1 MSNITISTINREAE
15 LLALFNHLIQVVSQ
29 VLDGLMWIIG
39 NFGAICTCIVFSRP
53 TFRKSP
59 CAMYFTAS
67 SFSQLF
73 VFNFAVFIRMIQY
86 GYNVP
91 VNSVPSWFCKLRF
104 YIFYVAGASA
114 RYNIIFAAVDRF
126 LCSCRSAR
134 LRRWSSSKVA
144 RSLIIIDAIIWV
156 LFYIQILV
164 LVDVTNDKCRIQ
176 VADIMKYF
184 NFYLIIENGFLPIIP
199 MLIFGLL
206 TIRNIRQSRQRVKAM
221 ETTTGGTVSNTSKQP
236 LSSTPRKEVQLHKML
251 INQVVVY
258 VILNLPYPV
267 YNIYRTYAGVSSFT
281 GSRAAIDTFV
291 NNLCFDMIYLCFAL
305 TFFNFLL
312 TSSMFRRELKQM
324 LCGYRQRIAPIS

>member
-1 MSNITISTINREAE
+1 MSNTTVATINREAE
-15 LLALFNHLIQVVSQ
+15 LLALFNHLIQIFAQ
-29 VLDGLMWIIG
+29 VFDGLMWIIG
-39 NFGAICTCIVFSRP
+39 NIGAILTCIVFSQAI
-53 TFRKSP
+53 FRKSP

-206 TIRNIRQSRQRVKAM
+206 TIHNIQRSIQRVKAR
-221 ETTTGGTVSNTSKQP
+221 ETIDGTSSNTNNQ
-236 LSSTPRKEVQLHKML
+236 SSSPSRKEVQLHRML
-251 INQVVVY
+251 INQVVIY
-258 VILNLPYPV
+258 AILNLPFPV
-267 YNIYRTYAGVSSFT
+267 YNLYRTYANLSSFT
-281 GSRAAIDTFV
+281 GSRAAIDTFI
-291 NNLCFDMIYLCFAL
+291 NNLCFDMTYLCFTL

-312 TSSMFRRELKQM
+312 TSRMFRRELKQI
-324 LCGYRQRIAPIS
+324 LCRNRRRIAPIT

>member
-1 MSNITISTINREAE
+1 MSNTTIATVNREAE
-15 LLALFNHLIQVVSQ
+15 LLALFTQLIQVVSQ

-73 VFNFAVFIRMIQY
+73 IFNFAVFIRMIQY
-86 GYNVP
+86 GYNIP
-91 VNSVPSWFCKLRF
+91 VNSVPSWFCRLRF
-104 YIFYVAGASA
+104 YIFYVSGASA
-114 RYNIIFAAVDRF
+114 RYNIVFAAADRF
-126 LCSCRSAR
+126 FCSCQSAR

-144 RSLIIIDAIIWV
+144 LCLIIIDAIIWA
-156 LFYIQILV
+156 LFYIQV
-164 LVDVTNDKCRIQ
+164 LVFFDVKNDKCRIH
-176 VADIMKYF
+176 VADIMRYF
-184 NFYLIIENGFLPIIP
+184 NFYLTIENGFLPIIP

-206 TIRNIRQSRQRVKAM
+206 TIRNIRRSAQRAKAP
-221 ETTTGGTVSNTSKQP
+221 ETIDGAVSNTNNQSSSSSSK
-236 LSSTPRKEVQLHKML
+236 KEVQLHKML

-267 YNIYRTYAGVSSFT
+267 YNLYRTYANLSSFT

-291 NNLCFDMIYLCFAL
+291 NNLCFDLIYLCFAL
-305 TFFNFLL
+305 TFLNFLL
-312 TSSMFRRELKQM
+312 TSSMFRRELKQI

>member
-1 MSNITISTINREAE
+1 MSNTTIATVNREAE
-15 LLALFNHLIQVVSQ
+15 LLALFTQLIQVVSQ

-39 NFGAICTCIVFSRP
+39 NFGAICTCIVFSRA

-73 VFNFAVFIRMIQY
+73 IFNFAVFIRMIQY
-86 GYNVP
+86 GYNIP
-91 VNSVPSWFCKLRF
+91 VNSVPSWFCRLRF
-104 YIFYVAGASA
+104 YIFYVSGASA
-114 RYNIIFAAVDRF
+114 RYNIVFAAVDRF
-126 LCSCRSAR
+126 FCSCQSVR

-144 RSLIIIDAIIWV
+144 LCLIIIDAIIWA
-156 LFYIQILV
+156 LFYIQV
-164 LVDVTNDKCRIQ
+164 LVFFDVKNDKCRIH
-176 VADIMKYF
+176 VADIMRYF
-184 NFYLIIENGFLPIIP
+184 NFYLTIENGFLPIIP

-206 TIRNIRQSRQRVKAM
+206 TIRNIRRSAQRAKAP
-221 ETTTGGTVSNTSKQP
+221 ETIDGAVSNTNNQSSSSSSK
-236 LSSTPRKEVQLHKML
+236 KEVQLHKML

-267 YNIYRTYAGVSSFT
+267 YNLYRTYANLSSFT

-305 TFFNFLL
+305 TFLNFLL
-312 TSSMFRRELKQM
+312 TSSMFRRELKQI

>member
-1 MSNITISTINREAE
+1 MSNTTIATVNREAE
-15 LLALFNHLIQVVSQ
+15 LLALFTQLIQVVSQ

-39 NFGAICTCIVFSRP
+39 NFGAICTCIVFSRA

-73 VFNFAVFIRMIQY
+73 IFNFAVFIRMIQY
-86 GYNVP
+86 GYNIP
-91 VNSVPSWFCKLRF
+91 VNSVPSWFCRLRF
-104 YIFYVAGASA
+104 YIFYVSGASA
-114 RYNIIFAAVDRF
+114 RYNIVFAAVDRF
-126 LCSCRSAR
+126 FCSCQSVR

-144 RSLIIIDAIIWV
+144 LCLIIIDAIIWA
-156 LFYIQILV
+156 LFYIQV
-164 LVDVTNDKCRIQ
+164 LVFFDVKNDKCRIH
-176 VADIMKYF
+176 VADIMIYF
-184 NFYLIIENGFLPIIP
+184 NFYLTIENGFLPIIP

-206 TIRNIRQSRQRVKAM
+206 TIRNIRRSAQRAKAP
-221 ETTTGGTVSNTSKQP
+221 ETIDGAVSNTNNQSSSSSSK
-236 LSSTPRKEVQLHKML
+236 KEVQLHKML

-267 YNIYRTYAGVSSFT
+267 YNLYRTYANLSSFT

-305 TFFNFLL
+305 TFLNFLL
-312 TSSMFRRELKQM
+312 TSSMFRRELKQI

>member
-1 MSNITISTINREAE
+1 MSNTTIATINREAE
-15 LLALFNHLIQVVSQ
+15 LAALFNYLIQVFSQ
-29 VLDGLMWIIG
+29 ALDGLMWVIG
-39 NFGAICTCIVFSRP
+39 NIGAILTCITFSRP

-67 SFSQLF
+67 SFSQFF

-114 RYNIIFAAVDRF
+114 RYNIVFAAVDRF
-126 LCSCRSAR
+126 FCSCQSVR

-144 RSLIIIDAIIWV
+144 RSLIIIDAIIWA

-164 LVDVTNDKCRIQ
+164 FADVTNGKCRILS
-176 VADIMKYF
+176 ADFLKYF
-184 NFYLIIENGFLPIIP
+184 TFYLTFENGFLPIIP

-206 TIRNIRQSRQRVKAM
+206 TIRNIQRSIQRLKAR
-221 ETTTGGTVSNTSKQP
+221 EIIDGRTSNSNNQPSVS
-236 LSSTPRKEVQLHKML
+236 RKEVQLHRML
-251 INQVVVY
+251 INQVVIY

-267 YNIYRTYAGVSSFT
+267 YNLYRIYGNVSSV
-281 GSRAAIDTFV
+281 SESSAAIDTFV
-291 NNLCFDMIYLCFAL
+291 NNLCIDMVYLCFTL
-305 TFFNFLL
+305 TFLNFLL
-312 TSSMFRRELKQM
+312 TSSVFRQELKQL
-324 LCGYRQRIAPIS
+324 LCRHRRRIAPIA

>member
-1 MSNITISTINREAE
+1 MSNTTIATVNREAE
-15 LLALFNHLIQVVSQ
+15 LLALFTQLIQVVSQ

-86 GYNVP
+86 GYNIP
-91 VNSVPSWFCKLRF
+91 VNSVPSWFCRLRF
-104 YIFYVAGASA
+104 YIFYVSGASA
-114 RYNIIFAAVDRF
+114 RYNIVFAAVDRF
-126 LCSCRSAR
+126 FCSCQSVR

-144 RSLIIIDAIIWV
+144 LCLIIIDAIIWA
-156 LFYIQILV
+156 LFYIQV
-164 LVDVTNDKCRIQ
+164 LVFFDVKNDKCRIH
-176 VADIMKYF
+176 VADIMIYF
-184 NFYLIIENGFLPIIP
+184 NFYLTIENGFLPIIP

-206 TIRNIRQSRQRVKAM
+206 TIRNIRRSAQRAKAP
-221 ETTTGGTVSNTSKQP
+221 ETIDGAVSNTNNQSSSSSSK
-236 LSSTPRKEVQLHKML
+236 KEVQLHKML

-267 YNIYRTYAGVSSFT
+267 YNLYRTYANLSSFT

-305 TFFNFLL
+305 TFLNFLL
-312 TSSMFRRELKQM
+312 TSSMFRRELKQI

>member
-91 VNSVPSWFCKLRF
+91 VNSVPSWFCRLRF
-104 YIFYVAGASA
+104 YIYYVSGASA
-114 RYNIIFAAVDRF
+114 RYSIVFAAVDRF
-126 LCSCRSAR
+126 LCSSQSTR

-144 RSLIIIDAIIWV
+144 LCFIIIDAIIWA
-156 LFYIQILV
+156 LFYIQV
-164 LVDVTNDKCRIQ
+164 LVFFDVKNDKCRIH
-176 VADIMKYF
+176 VADIMRYF
-184 NFYLIIENGFLPIIP
+184 NFYLTIENGFLPIIP

-206 TIRNIRQSRQRVKAM
+206 TIRNIRRSAQRAKAP
-221 ETTTGGTVSNTSKQP
+221 ETIDGAVSNTNNQSSSSSSK
-236 LSSTPRKEVQLHKML
+236 KEVQLHKML

-267 YNIYRTYAGVSSFT
+267 YNLYRTYANLSSFT

>member
-1 MSNITISTINREAE
+1 MSNTTIATVNREAE
-15 LLALFNHLIQVVSQ
+15 LLALFTQLIQVVSQ

-39 NFGAICTCIVFSRP
+39 NFGAICTCIVFSRA

-73 VFNFAVFIRMIQY
+73 IFNFAVFIRMIQY
-86 GYNVP
+86 GYNIP
-91 VNSVPSWFCKLRF
+91 VNSVPSWFCRLRF
-104 YIFYVAGASA
+104 YIFYVSGASA
-114 RYNIIFAAVDRF
+114 RYNIVFAAVDRF
-126 LCSCRSAR
+126 FCSCQSVR

-144 RSLIIIDAIIWV
+144 LCLIIIDAIIWA
-156 LFYIQILV
+156 LFYIQV
-164 LVDVTNDKCRIQ
+164 LVFFDVKNDKCRIH
-176 VADIMKYF
+176 VADIMRYF
-184 NFYLIIENGFLPIIP
+184 NFYLTIENGFLPIIP

-206 TIRNIRQSRQRVKAM
+206 TIRNIRRSAQRAKAP
-221 ETTTGGTVSNTSKQP
+221 ETIDGAVSNTNNQSSSSSSK
-236 LSSTPRKEVQLHKML
+236 KEVQLHKML

-267 YNIYRTYAGVSSFT
+267 YNLYRTYANLSSFT

-305 TFFNFLL
+305 TFLNFLL

>member
-1 MSNITISTINREAE
+1 MSNTTIATVNREAE
-15 LLALFNHLIQVVSQ
+15 LLALFTQLIQVVSQ

-39 NFGAICTCIVFSRP
+39 NFGAICTCIVFSRA

-73 VFNFAVFIRMIQY
+73 IFNFAVFIRMIQY
-86 GYNVP
+86 GYNIP
-91 VNSVPSWFCKLRF
+91 VNSVPSWFCRLRF
-104 YIFYVAGASA
+104 YIFYVSGASA
-114 RYNIIFAAVDRF
+114 RYNIVFAAVDRF
-126 LCSCRSAR
+126 FCSCQSVR

-144 RSLIIIDAIIWV
+144 LCLIIIDAIIWA
-156 LFYIQILV
+156 LFYIQV
-164 LVDVTNDKCRIQ
+164 LVFFDVKNDKCRIH
-176 VADIMKYF
+176 VADIMRYF
-184 NFYLIIENGFLPIIP
+184 NFYLTIENGFLPIIP

-206 TIRNIRQSRQRVKAM
+206 TIRNIRRSAQRAKAP
-221 ETTTGGTVSNTSKQP
+221 ETIDGAVSNTNNQSSSSSSK
-236 LSSTPRKEVQLHKML
+236 KEVQLHKML

-267 YNIYRTYAGVSSFT
+267 YNLYRTYANLSSFT